1 MDISKLVLIIA
12 NKCKNL
18 LLKIFPYEWL
28 KKIKGKMIEKSLWEL
43 QTIKIQP
50 FIRTL
55 NTDGINLVGNFKA
68 ETGLGQSCR
77 LVADEIIASGIS
89 CSLYQYEQLGI
100 MAEGQ
105 YGDYEKKVSSNL
117 PHNINVLHINPH
129 EMGLAFIQ
137 NHEKIWNGRY
147 NIGFWLWELEEFPE
161 QWIPCFH
168 CVDEIWTPS
177 EFITNAIRKKT
188 SLPVV
193 TVPYHIEV
201 SVKRIYNR
209 SDFSLPNDQFLF
221 LMMYDRTSM
230 TKRKNPE
237 GVIKA
242 FKKAFKPNENVGL
255 VIKINNCTET
265 EIGCLKSELE
275 EYRNIYFL
283 TEIMERD
290 RVNGLIRCV
299 NAVVSLHRA
308 EGFGLVLAE
317 AMYLG
322 TPVIATNWS
331 SNTEFMTSEIAYLV
345 DYELVEIKED
355 IGLFK
360 KGNYWAE
367 PDISHAAAYMRMLFE
382 NPAQCEILAGKAQ
395 KHIQKY
401 LSMGRVTAIINQ
413 RIKEIYKEDIL

>member
-1 MDISKLVLIIA
+1 MCIRDRDEYFLDVINKLGLKDKVVVTGYLSNQELHGLFRGMKGLIFPSLFEGFGIPVVEAMYFHKLIASSNLTSLPEIGCDSIFYFNPKKPDEVLDAINYLFRHEMTFEMTEDYDKKLVEYHPQIMIQKYMDVFKLAIA
-12 NKCKNL
+12 NRRSDVYKR
-18 LLKIFPYEWL
+18 
-28 KKIKGKMIEKSLWEL
+28 
-43 QTIKIQP
+43 QQP

-55 NTDGINLVGNFKA
+55 NADGINLVGNFKA

-105 YGDYEKKVSSNL
+105 YGDYEEKVSSNL

-129 EMGLAFIQ
+129 EIGLAFMQ

-161 QWIPCFH
+161 QWTPCFH

-177 EFITNAIRKKT
+177 EFITNAVRKKT

-193 TVPYHIEV
+193 TIPYHIEA
-201 SVKRIYNR
+201 SVKGNYNR
-209 SDFSLPNDQFLF
+209 SDFSLPDNQFLF

-255 VIKINNCTET
+255 VIKINNC
-265 EIGCLKSELE
+265 LL
-275 EYRNIYFL
+275 Y
-283 TEIMERD
+283 
-290 RVNGLIRCV
+290 
-299 NAVVSLHRA
+299 
-308 EGFGLVLAE
+308 
-317 AMYLG
+317 
-322 TPVIATNWS
+322 
-331 SNTEFMTSEIAYLV
+331 TSQHPC
-345 DYELVEIKED
+345 
-355 IGLFK
+355 FRRT
-360 KGNYWAE
+360 
-367 PDISHAAAYMRMLFE
+367 SR
-382 NPAQCEILAGKAQ
+382 
-395 KHIQKY
+395 
-401 LSMGRVTAIINQ
+401 SRS
-413 RIKEIYKEDIL
+413 